1 MNQQQQMIQEQE
13 TSETAYPPN
22 IEPIYPYSV
31 KIEQTAKGS
40 RVSVHVYN
48 RHLELAAREAIEAYL
63 NTRRQL
69 KEVGLPLAP
78 EE

>member
-1 MNQQQQMIQEQE
+1 MNQQKQIVQQE
-13 TSETAYPPN
+13 TNEIQYPPS
-22 IEPIYPYSV
+22 IEATYPYSV
-31 KIEQTAKGS
+31 KIEQTQKGS

-48 RHLELAAREAIEAYL
+48 RHLELAVREAIETYL

-69 KEVGLPLAP
+69 KEVGCRLAP

>member
-1 MNQQQQMIQEQE
+1 MNQQIQDTQ
-13 TSETAYPPN
+13 YPPT
-22 IEPIYPYSV
+22 IETTYPYSV
-31 KIEQTAKGS
+31 KIEQTQQGS

-48 RHLELAAREAIEAYL
+48 RHLELAVREAFETYL

-69 KEVGLPLAP
+69 RDVGLKVAP

>member
-1 MNQQQQMIQEQE
+1 MDQQIQE
-13 TSETAYPPN
+13 TSNESSSS
-22 IEPIYPYSV
+22 IEATYPYSV
-31 KIEQTAKGS
+31 KIEQTVKGS

-48 RHLELAAREAIEAYL
+48 RHLELAVREVIEIYL

-69 KEVGLPLAP
+69 KEAGLKVAA